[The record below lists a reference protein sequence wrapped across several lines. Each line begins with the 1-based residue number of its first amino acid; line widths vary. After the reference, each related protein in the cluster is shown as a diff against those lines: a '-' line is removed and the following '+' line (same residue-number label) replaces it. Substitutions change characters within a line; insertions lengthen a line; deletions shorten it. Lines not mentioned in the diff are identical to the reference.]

1 MKLFFI
7 FTICSLIFSCQKES
21 PEPFFSKLNILTLK
35 KQVILLNILN
45 INTTRTAEGGP
56 YVPKEARDCT
66 SKGCTI
72 SPLPSVGVGAHPSAP
87 REPYLKYQPGHPDAI
102 ENGYVAYPSINLDEE
117 RQKLGRVTT
126 AISFLLKEMPVSHK
140 FFFTKEANTLFS
152 KFPALD
158 GEYNFKKLLEE

>member
-1 MKLFFI
+1 MKFFLI
-7 FTICSLIFSCQKES
+7 LLTSSLIFSCQKES
-21 PEPFFSKLNILTLK
+21 PESFFSKLNILTLK
-35 KQVILLNILN
+35 KQVILNNMLN

-56 YVPKEARDCT
+56 YIPKEAKDCT

-72 SPLPSVGVGAHPSAP
+72 SPLSSVGVGANPLGP
-87 REPYLKYQPGHPDAI
+87 REPYLKYQPGHPDAK

-126 AISFLLKEMPVSHK
+126 AIAFLLKEMPVSHK
-140 FFFTKEANTLFS
+140 FFFSKEAQSLFS